1 MTIEIKNFGDILISR
16 PAGKEAFHLADAY
29 VLKKVANDE
38 PIILD
43 FKDVNV
49 LTPSW
54 ADEFITNL
62 QSKFSNPIDFLH
74 TDNPSV
80 KATLSVIL

>member
-1 MTIEIKNFGDILISR
+1 MTIEIKNFGNILISR
-16 PAGKEAFHLADAY
+16 PAGKEAFQLADAY
-29 VLKKVANDE
+29 VLKNVTNDE
-38 PIILD
+38 QIILY

-54 ADEFITNL
+54 ADEFLTNL
-62 QSKFSNPIDFLH
+62 KTKFSNSIDFLH

-80 KATLSVIL
+80 KATLSIIL